1 MLNEMGLRMSRVSRI
16 VGFPPPFIVPNFLW
30 TTLRS
35 VAMALAGQPALLT
48 TVDAD
53 TTGETGN

>member
-1 MLNEMGLRMSRVSRI
+1 MI
-16 VGFPPPFIVPNFLW
+16 GFPPPFIVPNFLW
-30 TTLRS
+30 TTSRT